1 MNLKEEN
8 PIINPSSSELINT
21 LVKILSTC
29 LISAAIFWELGN
41 LSPTVNEWAIL
52 SHLNWIFILDRIALI
67 SHGVEGIIAA
77 YYARLQNNNPL
88 QFALYAFFT
97 GTPGLLELTRGKEG
111 QE

>member
-1 MNLKEEN
+1 MNLNEESSM
-8 PIINPSSSELINT
+8 INPSSFELINT
-21 LVKILSTC
+21 LIKILSTC

-41 LSPTVNEWAIL
+41 LSATVHNWTI
-52 SHLNWIFILDRIALI
+52 SNHLGWIFVLDRIALI
-67 SHGVEGIIAA
+67 SHGVEGMIGA
-77 YYARLQNNNPL
+77 YYAKLQNKNPL